1 VRGTLAPVI
10 SIRGI
15 HKSDYDFIVS
25 VLDRWWGGPS
35 RELAHPMF
43 YWELGDRALIAE
55 EDGSVVGFL
64 LGFHAPGPPRTAYV
78 HMVGIHPDHR
88 RRGVGKD
95 LYEEFLTHARAG
107 GCERVKA
114 ITNVGNEGSVAFHR
128 ALGFSVV
135 DEPDYAGPGRARVVF
150 MRSLEPLTGKLRVVG
165 SSNEN

>member
-1 VRGTLAPVI
+1 MIA
-10 SIRGI
+10 IRGI
-15 HKSDYDFIVS
+15 QKSDYDFIVS

-55 EDGSVVGFL
+55 EDGAVVGFL
-64 LGFHAPGPPRTAYV
+64 LGFHAAGSRASGPPRTAYV

-150 MRSLEPLTGKLRVVG
+150 MRSLDPLTGKLRAVAAPT
-165 SSNEN
+165 NEN